1 LPAAVKRKH
10 GRVKCEAKLLSCNGA
25 VHPLDAFTPL
35 ATEDKPKPKPKQKA
49 EQTGPGDGGQHARQ
63 ETGGDEDR
71 TASRNDADADDEDD
85 EDGGPLPQYVR
96 FADLNAAG
104 IVDNRT
110 QLKRI
115 VEVEGFP
122 PGVMLSPNTRAW
134 LVSDVR
140 AWLATRPA
148 AGGAK

>member
-1 LPAAVKRKH
+1 M
-10 GRVKCEAKLLSCNGA
+10 
-25 VHPLDAFTPL
+25 
-35 ATEDKPKPKPKQKA
+35 PKIPPKQRA
-49 EQTGPGDGGQHARQ
+49 RFDAAAHAACNARPRV
-63 ETGGDEDR
+63 ELFR

-96 FADLNAAG
+96 FVDLKAAG
-104 IVDNRT
+104 IVDNWT

-148 AGGAK
+148 GGGAK